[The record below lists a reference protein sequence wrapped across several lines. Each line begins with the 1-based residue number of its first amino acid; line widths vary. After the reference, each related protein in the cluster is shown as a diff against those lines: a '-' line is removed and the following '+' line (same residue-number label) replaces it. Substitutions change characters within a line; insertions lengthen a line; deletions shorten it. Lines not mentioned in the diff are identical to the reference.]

1 MCLVQQVL
9 LQGMARA
16 ADDAEVFASLNAV
29 NGMLGDFVGTLLERQ
44 QYGTAL
50 GGIFGRTLLMAT
62 KKDICLAMAEIN
74 LAQQCAIQ
82 NRDKAEYEKLER
94 VNTMLSEMLD
104 YNSKGKGDGTG
115 KGGVRG
121 AADGKSGAS
130 TRQRSRSPVAL
141 A

>member
-1 MCLVQQVL
+1 
-9 LQGMARA
+9 MA
-16 ADDAEVFASLNAV
+16 N
-29 NGMLGDFVGTLLERQ
+29 
-44 QYGTAL
+44 
-50 GGIFGRTLLMAT
+50 

-82 NRDKAEYEKLER
+82 NRDEVEYDRLER
-94 VNTMLSEMLD
+94 VSTMLSEMLD
-104 YNSKGKGDGTG
+104 YNSKGKGDGKG

-130 TRQRSRSPVAL
+130 TRKRSRSPVAF